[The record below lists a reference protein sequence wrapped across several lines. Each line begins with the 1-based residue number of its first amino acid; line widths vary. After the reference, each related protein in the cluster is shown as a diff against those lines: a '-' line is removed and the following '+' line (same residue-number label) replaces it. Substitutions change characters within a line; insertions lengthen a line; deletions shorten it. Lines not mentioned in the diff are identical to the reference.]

1 MLRHP
6 SYRDWC
12 PKRSRVRLLVRTI
25 RDRDHGVGR
34 KHVPFSMRWQNGLL
48 ASTSTETAMGTTE
61 NLASMR
67 SLTDAEL
74 DHVSGGV
81 VPLAVA
87 AAAAVGGL
95 AMIAI
100 GWSEIP
106 FGATK
111 QDAAAALGVSHLL

>member
-1 MLRHP
+1 M
-6 SYRDWC
+6 
-12 PKRSRVRLLVRTI
+12 
-25 RDRDHGVGR
+25 
-34 KHVPFSMRWQNGLL
+34 
-48 ASTSTETAMGTTE
+48 ETVMGTTE
-61 NLASMR
+61 NSGNMR

-74 DHVSGGV
+74 DDVSGGV
-81 VPLAVA
+81 IPLPVA
-87 AAAAVGGL
+87 AAAAIGGL